1 MSRLDNKVAI
11 VTGATGAMGATI
23 AERLAAE
30 GAAVVAVGRSTEAG
44 PAVAEAIVAQGG
56 RALFVPADVSREDQV
71 AAVVRRTV
79 EHFGAL
85 HVIVNGAAPMR
96 GDGTGPPAPT
106 AGLTT
111 EQFEWPLRVCL
122 FGPFWLAKHGI
133 AHMIAAGGGAIVN
146 LSSGAAARG
155 VRHGGG
161 YGPAKAALEALGRSL
176 AVDYGSAGVRVNTIR
191 LGAISVPGNAALHAN
206 PAFTAALQEA
216 RIVPREGTP
225 VDVAA
230 LVAFLACEES
240 GFITGEVFV
249 LDGGAA
255 AKHRGVNFA
264 DAVAGIDPG
273 SGSPL

>member
-1 MSRLDNKVAI
+1 MGRLDDKVAI

-23 AERLAAE
+23 ARRLASE
-30 GAAVVAVGRSTEAG
+30 GAAVVGVGRSDEAG
-44 PAVAEAIVAQGG
+44 RAMVEGIVAHGG
-56 RALFVPADVSREDQV
+56 QALFVPTDVSREDQV
-71 AAVVRRTV
+71 AGAVARTV
-79 EHFGAL
+79 EQFGAL
-85 HVIVNGAAPMR
+85 HLIVNGAAPMR
-96 GDGTGPPAPT
+96 GDGTGAPA
-106 AGLTT
+106 AAIDMTT

-122 FGPFWLAKHGI
+122 FGAFWMAKYGLGPI
-133 AHMIAAGGGAIVN
+133 VAAGGGAIVN

-155 VRHGGG
+155 VRQGGG

-191 LGAISVPGNAALHAN
+191 LGAISVPGNAALHAD

-216 RIVPREGTP
+216 RIVAREGTP
-225 VDVAA
+225 EDVAA
-230 LVAFLACEES
+230 LVAFLASDES

-264 DAVAGIDPG
+264 DATAGARPG
-273 SGSPL
+273 SSG